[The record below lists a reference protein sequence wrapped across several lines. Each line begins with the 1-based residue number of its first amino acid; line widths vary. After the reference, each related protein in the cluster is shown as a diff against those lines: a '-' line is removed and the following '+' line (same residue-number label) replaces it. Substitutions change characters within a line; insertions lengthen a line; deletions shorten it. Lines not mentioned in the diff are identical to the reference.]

1 MPRFEQEG
9 FDPRRRREND
19 ALDRTVP
26 EEDRHLDPGVDLDFN
41 RRQRDVIDRQDES
54 GINPC
59 DYRDPYAP
67 SAPYDQNNDYDP
79 NGYIEP
85 PAPPRRFESER
96 PADFYTDRS
105 NTPMP
110 TRAHHRERTSRDS
123 RTVGRSHT
131 PTDKHGKPP
140 KKGKGSK
147 KAKVGLSIFC
157 VLLALIFILVGCA
170 TGVLGKITYNAHK
183 ENE

>member
-26 EEDRHLDPGVDLDFN
+26 EEDRHLDPEVDLDFN

-67 SAPYDQNNDYDP
+67 SAPYNQNNDHDP

-85 PAPPRRFESER
+85 PAPPRRFESDR
-96 PADFYTDRS
+96 PQ
-105 NTPMP
+105 
-110 TRAHHRERTSRDS
+110 
-123 RTVGRSHT
+123 
-131 PTDKHGKPP
+131 
-140 KKGKGSK
+140 
-147 KAKVGLSIFC
+147 
-157 VLLALIFILVGCA
+157 IFIRTGA
-170 TGVLGKITYNAHK
+170 TRLRPRVPTTGSGQAVTPHRGPQPYPH
-183 ENE
+183 

>member
-26 EEDRHLDPGVDLDFN
+26 EEDRHLDPEVDLDFN

-67 SAPYDQNNDYDP
+67 SAPYNQINDYNP
-79 NGYIEP
+79 KSHRRRPAGLRASARQIFIRTGATRLRP
-85 PAPPRRFESER
+85 RVPTTGSGQAVIPAP
-96 PADFYTDRS
+96 
-105 NTPMP
+105 
-110 TRAHHRERTSRDS
+110 
-123 RTVGRSHT
+123 
-131 PTDKHGKPP
+131 
-140 KKGKGSK
+140 
-147 KAKVGLSIFC
+147 
-157 VLLALIFILVGCA
+157 
-170 TGVLGKITYNAHK
+170 
-183 ENE
+183 

>member
-26 EEDRHLDPGVDLDFN
+26 EEDRHLDPEVDLDFN

-67 SAPYDQNNDYDP
+67 SAPYNQNNDHDP
-79 NGYIEP
+79 N
-85 PAPPRRFESER
+85 
-96 PADFYTDRS
+96 
-105 NTPMP
+105 
-110 TRAHHRERTSRDS
+110 
-123 RTVGRSHT
+123 
-131 PTDKHGKPP
+131 
-140 KKGKGSK
+140 
-147 KAKVGLSIFC
+147 LS
-157 VLLALIFILVGCA
+157 LIHI
-170 TGVLGKITYNAHK
+170 
-183 ENE
+183 